1 MVDKYKIQGGNQLKG
16 EVLIGGAKNS
26 VLKLMA
32 SAVLAKGETKIY
44 NVPELTDVGIM
55 LEVIN
60 GLGIKTNHDKKEQS
74 VTIDATDIT
83 SITAQYEYV
92 SKMRASFIILGALI
106 SRCKEAIVALPGGC
120 AIGERRVDFHI
131 KGLEALGA
139 KIKIENGYVHA
150 KANKLV
156 GTDIYLDI
164 PSVGATEN
172 LMLASILA
180 EGSTRIQNAAQEP
193 EIVDLANFLNTMG
206 ADVVGAGTSEIV
218 INGVKQEDLHPIE
231 YTTIPDRI
239 EAGTFMSAVVG
250 TRGKAII
257 RNVYP
262 AHLTFFTDKLIKMG
276 ANIKLIE
283 PTAIEVSCK
292 NRLNSVNFVTQPY
305 PGFPTDLQSMAMVLL
320 STANG
325 VGIITE
331 SLYEN
336 RFMQVQHLLRMGADI
351 HQDRNH
357 AIIKGVKKLTGATVE
372 ASDLRAGASLVVA
385 GLMAD
390 GTTIVEK
397 LHHIDRGY
405 EKFDEKIRNLGGNI
419 IRYNDGTPSEETR
432 IHTNESRLYPK
443 LLEVIELLKN
453 YQDELLEQAELFLNK
468 LEEQVSKEAI
478 DRFYELIKPVN
489 GCRWYDKNPTISKTV
504 EILRVVPP
512 DVQKACAERFIA
524 ALKEMGID
532 YESPNQE

>member
-1 MVDKYKIQGGNQLKG
+1 MDLADKYRIQGGNQLKG

-32 SAVLAKGETKIY
+32 SAILAEGESKIY
-44 NVPELTDVGIM
+44 NVPELTDVSIM
-55 LEVIN
+55 LDVIN
-60 GLGIKTNHDKKEQS
+60 GLGVKTFHDKEEKS
-74 VTIDATDIT
+74 VTIDATNIT

-92 SKMRASFIILGALI
+92 SKMRASFIILGALV

-150 KANKLV
+150 KASKLV

-193 EIVDLANFLNTMG
+193 EIIDLANFLNTMG

-218 INGVKQEDLHPIE
+218 INGVKQSDLHPIE

-239 EAGTFMSAVVG
+239 EAGTFMSAVAG

-257 RNVYP
+257 RNIYP

-292 NRLNSVNFVTQPY
+292 NRMNSVNFVTQPY

-357 AIIKGVKKLTGATVE
+357 AIIKGVKKLTGATVA

-385 GLMAD
+385 GLMAN
-390 GTTIVEK
+390 GTTIVEN
-397 LHHIDRGY
+397 LHHVDRGY
-405 EKFDEKIRNLGGNI
+405 EKFDEKIRALGGNI
-419 IRYNDGTPSEETR
+419 IRYSEDNASEEMKVQDG
-432 IHTNESRLYPK
+432 SR
-443 LLEVIELLKN
+443 V
-453 YQDELLEQAELFLNK
+453 
-468 LEEQVSKEAI
+468 
-478 DRFYELIKPVN
+478 
-489 GCRWYDKNPTISKTV
+489 
-504 EILRVVPP
+504 
-512 DVQKACAERFIA
+512 
-524 ALKEMGID
+524 
-532 YESPNQE
+532 